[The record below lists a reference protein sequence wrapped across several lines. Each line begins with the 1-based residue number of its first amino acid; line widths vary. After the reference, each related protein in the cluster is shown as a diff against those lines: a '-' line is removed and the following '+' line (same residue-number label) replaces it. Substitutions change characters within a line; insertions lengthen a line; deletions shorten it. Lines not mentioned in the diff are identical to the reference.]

1 MKSDD
6 WAVWG
11 LDQGPIQPLL
21 LFFFCYCISWL
32 VGILLALHRL
42 QILVSSIYI
51 QMHLWNILIQTVS
64 PSCVYCRIDHT

>member
-1 MKSDD
+1 MELAD

-11 LDQGPIQPLL
+11 LTRDPFSPFCF
-21 LFFFCYCISWL
+21 FFFCYCISWL

-64 PSCVYCRIDHT
+64 PSYVYCRIDHT